1 MNKDK
6 NNVTINI
13 DSTIIAICKWIQ
25 DGIKNSELY
34 PVDGIKA
41 LVELIYARAKL
52 LHLDSSENEWIVLY
66 TEDINS
72 GNLIVLIGGEPEC
85 WLDQAFK

>member
-52 LHLDSSENEWIVLY
+52 LHLDSSENE
-66 TEDINS
+66 
-72 GNLIVLIGGEPEC
+72 
-85 WLDQAFK
+85 